1 MFAWPYCH
9 NKVLASSF
17 QHASIW
23 PAATWRATCAHPEIH
38 TRVQTRLISV
48 LAFLNHLVQHRL
60 AQTCSFSGPYVFF
73 FKRLWY
79 MSTFY
84 YRALEKYW
92 DTTAWLHASL
102 VPCKL
107 HRLIMI

>member
-73 FKRLWY
+73 LTDYDIWAHFTTEPWRNIETQQPGYMLLW
-79 MSTFY
+79 F
-84 YRALEKYW
+84 
-92 DTTAWLHASL
+92 HAN
-102 VPCKL
+102 CTG
-107 HRLIMI
+107 